1 MYGIIEHKNTF
12 VNKIRTI
19 LRISRYKM
27 NDFEEIMH
35 KIKTKLNIN
44 SDSKMSEILG
54 ISKGNY
60 SERKQRNSIPYE
72 NLIIL
77 CKKEKISIDL
87 LFKNEENNN
96 KKKNFKE
103 KLNISTEKLN
113 EKEAKYFYY
122 LIESKL
128 AEKEI

>member
-1 MYGIIEHKNTF
+1 
-12 VNKIRTI
+12 
-19 LRISRYKM
+19 M